1 VESIGNI
8 HRVLGYWFFTVSYLF
23 WQTGK
28 PYPYERAIMR
38 RLSILMLIAIAVLAA
53 CQSATT
59 EEPALPTLIVIPTA
73 TETQTPTAT
82 PTIADTATP
91 QPTRTPS
98 NTPTETPTQTPIP
111 PDTATP
117 EPTYDVTRAF
127 VGTETAA
134 VEEVVEFATFTPA
147 TSGVIRIATG
157 TPQMV
162 ADLVIN
168 ERQFQEEITRLVG
181 LRDDIESA
189 EVDFIEGAGIAFN
202 VTAIGGDG
210 ALSTGILF
218 IVVESQN
225 GLLEIYG
232 QPIVEEGNVLSQ
244 DFIALVTG
252 PFLVEV
258 VISSLDDILT
268 QRLGNTHNLET
279 VVMTDTEMQVSLL
292 VPQP

>member
-1 VESIGNI
+1 
-8 HRVLGYWFFTVSYLF
+8 
-23 WQTGK
+23 
-28 PYPYERAIMR
+28 MR
-38 RLSILMLIAIAVLAA
+38 RLSILVLIAGMVLVA
-53 CQSATT
+53 CQAEPT
-59 EEPALPTLIVIPTA
+59 EEPALPTLIVIPSA
-73 TETQTPTAT
+73 TLTSTPTST
-82 PTIADTATP
+82 PTVADTATTR
-91 QPTRTPS
+91 PTRTPS

-111 PDTATP
+111 VDTATP
-117 EPTYDVTRAF
+117 IPTYDVTRAF
-127 VGTETAA
+127 IGTSTAS
-134 VEEVVEFATFTPA
+134 VEEAPSFATFTPA

-168 ERQFQEEITRLVG
+168 ERQFQEEITRLVE
-181 LRDDIESA
+181 LRDDVDSA
-189 EVDFIEGAGIAFN
+189 EVDFIEDAGIAFN
-202 VTAIGGDG
+202 ITAKSGDG

-218 IVVESQN
+218 VVVNSQN

-232 QPIVEEGNVLSQ
+232 QPLVEEGEVLSQ

-258 VISSLDDILT
+258 VVSSLDDILT
-268 QRLGNTHNLET
+268 QRLGNTHNLEI